1 MKISRKRI
9 AQYLQPLPNRE
20 QEQKEWDS
28 FDHSIDKDPVFWQ
41 DSWKAIQ
48 QQRRRLVLIRRMKQ
62 VAAAAALTGIM
73 LGSYYW
79 FQHTP
84 VTKTVPV
91 MAAAQLKTITNTSAE
106 AMDLLLD
113 DSTAV
118 TLFPASALHYTAA
131 FPGAVRNVY
140 LEGTA
145 LFNVQA
151 DAAKPFT
158 VFNNGIATTV
168 LGTTFKVATAAGDHK
183 TRIYLYKGKV
193 VVSAADTLQAKL
205 HQDYYLQPGD
215 VFSYDHSN
223 GIAALVNSRPPASHP
238 STDHSNNTTVSN
250 WYMFENQELPQVL
263 DQLSA
268 IYNVPVHYNPADLKG
283 LNFIGKIDRTDSLEN
298 VLKDIA
304 LLNNLIVVN
313 NGKSYSLKKQ

>member
-9 AQYLQPLPNRE
+9 AQYLNPLPDRE
-20 QEQKEWDS
+20 QEKKEWDS
-28 FDHSIDKDPVFWQ
+28 FDHSIDKDPAFWQ
-41 DSWKAIQ
+41 HSWNVIQ
-48 QQRRRLVLIRRMKQ
+48 QQRKRQVLIRRMKQ
-62 VAAAAALTGIM
+62 IAVAAALSGVM

-79 FQHTP
+79 FRHTP
-84 VTKTVPV
+84 SPTAVPV
-91 MAAAQLKTITNTSAE
+91 IAAAQLKTITNATAE

-113 DSTAV
+113 DSTTV
-118 TLFPASALHYTAA
+118 TLFPASSLHYAAA

-145 LFNVQA
+145 LFNVQH

-168 LGTTFKVATAAGDHK
+168 LGTTFKVTAAAGDHK
-183 TRIYLYKGKV
+183 TSIYLYKGKV
-193 VVSAADTLQAKL
+193 VIRSADSLQAKL
-205 HQDYYLQPGD
+205 RQDYYLLPGD
-215 VFSYDHSN
+215 VFSYDRNN
-223 GIAALVNSRPPASHP
+223 GLAVLTNSRPPASRP
-238 STDHSNNTTVSN
+238 PEHSNNATVSN

-283 LNFIGKIDRTDSLEN
+283 INFIGKIDRTDSLEN

-304 LLNNLIVVN
+304 LLNHLIVVN
-313 NGKSYSLKKQ
+313 NGKNYSLKKQ